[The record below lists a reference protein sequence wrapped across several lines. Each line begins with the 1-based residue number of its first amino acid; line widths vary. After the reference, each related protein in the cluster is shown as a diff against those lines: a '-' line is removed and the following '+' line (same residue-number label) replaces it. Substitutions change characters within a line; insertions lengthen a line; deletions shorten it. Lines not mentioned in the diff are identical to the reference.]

1 MDIIFHVYSVV
12 FLLLQYV
19 LPIILMSY
27 FYWSVAK
34 TIWSRSS
41 DICNLMDG
49 ASHRSNKE
57 MQMLKSKRKVRQLC
71 MGQRKRKGVPN
82 LSLKLQPTFLILETD
97 HTVQ

>member
-1 MDIIFHVYSVV
+1 MHNTAINLSSFSPDVDIIFHVYSVV

-41 DICNLMDG
+41 DICSLMDG

-57 MQMLKSKRKVRQLC
+57 MQMLKSKRKVSRVASFL
-71 MGQRKRKGVPN
+71 
-82 LSLKLQPTFLILETD
+82 LSPT
-97 HTVQ
+97 